1 MDKNY
6 ALETYRTD
14 VVIVGSE
21 GAGATAAIELAKHN
35 LDVLIVTKGNGVG
48 KSGATITGEADLA
61 VDSNSLYHRFGM
73 KIGTDPEDSKEKF
86 FHDVLVGGKYINQQ
100 DIVQV
105 HVEDAPD
112 RLADLLNW
120 GLKPLFVNKMS
131 GHSYPRGVIV
141 SAPEMIRIYRTKL
154 KETKTKILNNIFIL
168 ELLYHD
174 EVCSGLFGLNMLT
187 GNFVTIEAKAILLAT
202 GGGMRLYPITTG
214 PEELTGDGTAMALRA
229 GLELMDME
237 FPMFLPGCFPW
248 PEAVKG
254 VNTPF
259 KLTSSGMVAG
269 HLLNKHGE
277 RFMAKW
283 DPIRMEKCT
292 RDITSVAIW
301 TEIMENRGGPHGGV
315 FVSLKHLPDNVI
327 DYIMEWLPPSY
338 IKRYGGFDMSKFL
351 PDLKHD
357 AIESVPA
364 CHFFNGGIKVD
375 TWCRT
380 NMNGLYAAGEVTAGI
395 HGGNRLSGNAFTDM
409 IVWGHRAALAIAED
423 IKKGNINHA
432 SIDRRQVEFY
442 ATEALAGYSQAG
454 DEKMQGVRDDVQ
466 NTAWKHAGIVRD
478 DVLIKEGLN
487 KLQNIKER
495 YKKIRLTCNEK
506 KYNKEFIRY
515 LETKNMIANLECI
528 LVAAENRH
536 ESRGSHYRKDFPKT
550 DNLNWF
556 KNQILSLMDG
566 RIQLKLKEP
575 VVISEDPAR
584 TIENYGQ

>member
-1 MDKNY
+1 MNKNST
-6 ALETYRTD
+6 LETYKTD

-21 GAGATAAIELAKHN
+21 GAGATAAIELAKYDHE
-35 LDVLIVTKGNGVG
+35 VLIVTKGNGVG
-48 KSGATITGEADLA
+48 KSGATVTGEADLA

-73 KIGTDPEDSKEKF
+73 KVGTDPADSKEKF
-86 FHDVLVGGKYINQQ
+86 FHDVLIGGKYINQQ

-141 SAPEMIRIYRTKL
+141 SAPEMIQIYRKKL
-154 KETKTKILNNIFIL
+154 KETKTKILNNIFIH
-168 ELLYHD
+168 ELLCRD
-174 EVCSGLFGLNMLT
+174 GVCSGLFGLNMLT
-187 GNFVTIEAKAILLAT
+187 GNFVTIEAKAVLLAT

-229 GLELMDME
+229 GIELMDME

-269 HLLNKHGE
+269 HLVNKHGE

-283 DPIRMEKCT
+283 DPIRMEKST
-292 RDITSVAIW
+292 RDILSVAIW
-301 TEIMENRGGPHGGV
+301 TEIIENRGGPHGGV

-327 DYIMEWLPPSY
+327 DYIMEWLPPKY
-338 IKRYGGFDMSKFL
+338 LKKYGGFNMEKFL
-351 PDLKHD
+351 PDLKHY

-375 TWCRT
+375 TWCKT

-409 IVWGHRAALAIAED
+409 VVWGHRAALAITEN
-423 IKKGNINHA
+423 IKKSTIKQVP
-432 SIDRRQVEFY
+432 IDGGQVETY
-442 ATEALAGYSQAG
+442 MEEALTGYNQAG
-454 DEKMQGVRDDVQ
+454 NEKMQSVRDDVQ
-466 NTAWKHAGIVRD
+466 NTAWKYAGIVRD
-478 DVLIKEGLN
+478 DELIKQGLEN
-487 KLQNIKER
+487 LKSIKDR

-515 LETKNMIANLECI
+515 LETRNMIDNLECI
-528 LVAAENRH
+528 LVTANNRL
-536 ESRGSHYRKDFPKT
+536 ESRGSHYRKDFPNT
-550 DNLNWF
+550 DNVNWF
-556 KNQILSLMDG
+556 TNQVVSLADG
-566 RIQLKLKEP
+566 KIQIQLKKP
-575 VVISEDPAR
+575 VVVSEEPAR
-584 TIENYGQ
+584 TIESYGY